1 MVHSESGNVGVV
13 CRLLDSHAFMDAQDM
28 RGQTALMKSSF
39 RGRLEVVQEM
49 IRRGALIDLRCKEG
63 RTAVMYGVMGKSLEV
78 TKFLTVSGADLTI
91 TDNSGRT
98 ALDLSQDTATSDY
111 LKKQKSSSISISG
124 DPFTATV
131 TEYLQK
137 QKNVPKQIEPGESSG
152 SADSPSQQRRQQTHG
167 RPKSGTQRH
176 GGEGDQISEG
186 PSEEDPMKHQLNT
199 YIKRVAELETRV
211 EELTIRAEYTVMD
224 EEDLSHYRDQADRLI
239 EEYKKLKTAK
249 KKAEQFAVEAKQS
262 AQKASVELTQLKEQ
276 LVMEKHSNEL
286 RLKHMM
292 SDMESKLASTEQ
304 YQDKKEEME
313 IAYNG
318 IIRALENERTP
329 EEITRLKVQR
339 MPTHTYNPEEVF
351 DVIVNG
357 NIKTRFK
364 VTLVAVTGL
373 PDSGKSTLVDKL
385 APKKRVPNVIGYT
398 ATGTPALM
406 MHEIGYCSTSRRDR
420 LTPVWGEFPREDIYM
435 FMLTRALA
443 DRNMALPML
452 EKWSY
457 QNSLPTK
464 YLTNEH
470 LQQHFKNVYTTMQ
483 EGLLRFAESGS
494 DFQFHLMSQPNYV
507 FLNMWDIGF
516 SKVLLQTLPLIAR
529 LMHPFVMLNVLD
541 LSRDNLENLRTHP
554 FKTEPQRT
562 QLTMRRRSRGHYY
575 VRTSGL
581 CKPPGEAILIGTHRD
596 KIPEEQV
603 ERVKRMTEAGIRGKA
618 GDVGAN
624 VSREMLA
631 VDLHNDRDCEH
642 IKRCIE
648 DLMASTDVFDIDLQL
663 TWIFLHSALLHY
675 KSDGSDFRMSRSDFD
690 ALAYECG
697 LKSKED
703 TENCLKFFTKIGSLM
718 YSPEFFGSTI
728 VYHPIIFFKKF
739 SALYESVETGDD
751 HCQDSLSFGI
761 LCKNVA
767 QRIWEDDKDFFWDVM
782 QEAGIAV
789 ATKVPP
795 KSYDPIHYDYQI
807 NCPFCKETDLLFVS
821 TVRKET
827 LSRESDNND
836 SLFVTFNKEYVPID
850 IQAHFIK
857 FLKVEIPDLKLQLSK
872 HYNSTKFELPN
883 GGTFQVI
890 VHGDVVELAV
900 SGFEGNPEMETK
912 AKTQIKAVCIKILD
926 IVLKYF
932 PGFEYQIG
940 LLCRECYSLSKDL
953 SAPNI
958 STISY
963 LHFLPGQSENK
974 LYCRDSYFR
983 VGGEGEA
990 GDEKTK
996 RKCSKTIELSEGQ
1009 KRWMMLTGTVST
1021 TYVSP
1026 NPYKECTLA
1035 HTVLDVHK
1043 APPFSNERAGPSGN
1057 PSTEPGSFAL
1067 SKTSGINW

>member
-1 MVHSESGNVGVV
+1 
-13 CRLLDSHAFMDAQDM
+13 
-28 RGQTALMKSSF
+28 
-39 RGRLEVVQEM
+39 
-49 IRRGALIDLRCKEG
+49 
-63 RTAVMYGVMGKSLEV
+63 
-78 TKFLTVSGADLTI
+78 
-91 TDNSGRT
+91 
-98 ALDLSQDTATSDY
+98 
-111 LKKQKSSSISISG
+111 
-124 DPFTATV
+124 
-131 TEYLQK
+131 
-137 QKNVPKQIEPGESSG
+137 
-152 SADSPSQQRRQQTHG
+152 
-167 RPKSGTQRH
+167 
-176 GGEGDQISEG
+176 
-186 PSEEDPMKHQLNT
+186 
-199 YIKRVAELETRV
+199 
-211 EELTIRAEYTVMD
+211 
-224 EEDLSHYRDQADRLI
+224 
-239 EEYKKLKTAK
+239 
-249 KKAEQFAVEAKQS
+249 
-262 AQKASVELTQLKEQ
+262 
-276 LVMEKHSNEL
+276 
-286 RLKHMM
+286 
-292 SDMESKLASTEQ
+292 
-304 YQDKKEEME
+304 
-313 IAYNG
+313 
-318 IIRALENERTP
+318 
-329 EEITRLKVQR
+329 

-357 NIKTRFK
+357 NIKTQFK

-385 APKKRVPNVIGYT
+385 APKKRVPNAIGYT
-398 ATGTPALM
+398 ATGSHALI

-420 LTPVWGEFPREDIYM
+420 LTPEWGEFPREDIYM

-457 QNSLPTK
+457 QNSLPTRF
-464 YLTNEH
+464 LRIEH

-516 SKVLLQTLPLIAR
+516 SKALLGALPLIAR

-541 LSRDNLENLRTHP
+541 LSRDNLENLRTQP
-554 FKTEPQRT
+554 FKLVHQQRKHI
-562 QLTMRRRSRGHYY
+562 MRRRSRGHYY
-575 VRTSGL
+575 VRTLGL

-603 ERVKRMTEAGIRGKA
+603 QKVKRMTEAGIRAKA

-631 VDLHNDRDCEH
+631 VDLHNDGDCEH

-675 KSDGSDFRMSRSDFD
+675 KTDASYFLMQRREFD

-718 YSPEFFGSTI
+718 YSPEFFGSRI
-728 VYHPIIFFKKF
+728 VYHPINFFKKF
-739 SALYESVETGDD
+739 SALYDSVETDD
-751 HCQDSLSFGI
+751 KHCQVSLSVGI
-761 LCKNVA
+761 LCKSVA
-767 QRIWEDDKDFFWDVM
+767 KNIWGDDKDFFWEVM

-789 ATKVPP
+789 ATKVLP
-795 KSYDPIHYDYQI
+795 KSYDPICYDYQI
-807 NCPFCKETDLLFVS
+807 NCPHCKETDLLFVS

-827 LSRESDNND
+827 FSRKQDKND
-836 SLFVTFNKEYVPID
+836 SLFVTFNKEYIPVD

-857 FLKVEIPDLKLQLSK
+857 FLKVEIPDLKLKLSK
-872 HYNSTKFELPN
+872 CYNSTEFELPN
-883 GGTFQVI
+883 GGTFKVI

-900 SGFEGNPEMETK
+900 SRFEGNPEMEIK

-940 LLCRECYSLSKDL
+940 LLCRECYSLSEDHP
-953 SAPNI
+953 APNI

-974 LYCRDSYFR
+974 LYCRGSYFR

-990 GDEKTK
+990 GDEKKK
-996 RKCSKTIELSEGQ
+996 RKCNKTIELSEGQ
-1009 KRWMMLTGTVST
+1009 KRWMMLTGTVSYS
-1021 TYVSP
+1021 TYNYTEVQ
-1026 NPYKECTLA
+1026 TLGTRNA
-1035 HTVLDVHK
+1035 H
-1043 APPFSNERAGPSGN
+1043 
-1057 PSTEPGSFAL
+1057 
-1067 SKTSGINW
+1067 